1 MWTLAFL
8 SEESVDWQ
16 KKRGGVRFCGQFVF
30 FVFMSVDREQGGA
43 HYYFNIPVVKSVVKM
58 LGGNYS
64 CHLIL

>member
-8 SEESVDWQ
+8 SEESVDWR
-16 KKRGGVRFCGQFVF
+16 KKKGCQLLWTVRF

>member
-1 MWTLAFL
+1 MLIGRRKDGVSAF
-8 SEESVDWQ
+8 VDSS
-16 KKRGGVRFCGQFVF
+16 FF